1 MRPVYPGQLH
11 LVRRNALNA
20 ILAVDLSKK
29 IGLNSVANEALGFV
43 KRGVPVRF
51 GVVPVGDNAAGK
63 IFFYINEKLG
73 REAANDYIKTVSKQ
87 LVCVHQSS

>member
-11 LVRRNALNA
+11 LVRRNALNG

-29 IGLNSVANEALGFV
+29 AQLGSVANEALGFV

-51 GVVPVGDNAAGK
+51 GVVPVGDNTAGK
-63 IFFYINEKLG
+63 TFLYINEKLG
-73 REAANDYIKTVSKQ
+73 PAAANDFIKSVS
-87 LVCVHQSS
+87 S